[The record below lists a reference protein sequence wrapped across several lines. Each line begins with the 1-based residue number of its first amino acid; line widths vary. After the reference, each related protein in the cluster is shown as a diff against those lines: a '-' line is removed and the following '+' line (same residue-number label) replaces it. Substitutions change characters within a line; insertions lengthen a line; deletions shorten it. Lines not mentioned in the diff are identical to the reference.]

1 MTTKYDKSKVHNDL
15 TEASNHTFTA
25 LSLVMNDMAFG
36 LEQLSEQEMFSLM
49 NAQISLNK
57 AMKDIRKILG
67 NLSSQEDKTHA

>member
-1 MTTKYDKSKVHNDL
+1 MTTKYDKSKVRDDL
-15 TEASNHTFTA
+15 TEASNHTFSA

-57 AMKDIRKILG
+57 TMKDIRKILSS
-67 NLSSQEDKTHA
+67 LSDQKDKTHA

>member
-1 MTTKYDKSKVHNDL
+1 MTTKYDKSKVRDDL
-15 TEASNHTFTA
+15 AEASNHTFTA

-49 NAQISLNK
+49 NVQISLNE

-67 NLSSQEDKTHA
+67 NLNNQEDKTNA